1 MRVSTS
7 CLLLLI
13 SLPAVVRAADGAA
26 PAAALSR
33 NSLNPAETCGICHAD
48 IYKAW
53 HDSVHARSFT
63 GPIFQAALE
72 KVVGS
77 EGKES
82 RHICLSCHAPAVL
95 VNSDY
100 EAREAVTR
108 EGIGCDFCHSVK
120 SVDLDRR
127 TNPFEIELGGVKRG
141 PFEYLESPAH
151 ETAYSPL
158 HRNSPLLC
166 AACHEYKNEA
176 GAKVLATYSEWSEG
190 PYPARGVSCQSCHMA
205 IVPGLR
211 VQPGIAAPQQ
221 QRIINLHRL
230 VGGSSMS
237 QLRRGIEASLG
248 EVRREG
254 GGVLVKIEVRN
265 VAAGHKVPTGLP
277 TKQMKL
283 VVRAS
288 QGGKDVFS
296 AERVYSRVLVDKN
309 GKEAKT
315 DEQVFFNSA
324 RVLNDTRLKPGENR
338 VELFRFSA
346 PPGELT
352 LSAELRYQYRPF
364 EVGEPVDEVIQKLE
378 GKVPR

>member
-1 MRVSTS
+1 
-7 CLLLLI
+7 L
-13 SLPAVVRAADGAA
+13 LPAVVRAADGAA
-26 PAAALSR
+26 SADGLSKDK
-33 NSLNPAETCGICHAD
+33 LNPAETCGVCHAD

-63 GPIFQAALE
+63 DPIFQAALE
-72 KVVGS
+72 KVGGS

-82 RHICLSCHAPAVL
+82 RRICLSCHAPAVL

-100 EAREAVTR
+100 EAKEAVTR

-120 SVDLDRR
+120 AVELERR
-127 TNPFEIELGGVKRG
+127 PTPFEIELGGVKRG

-190 PYPARGVSCQSCHMA
+190 PYPAMGVACQSCHMA
-205 IVPGLR
+205 IVPGVR

-237 QLRRGIEASLG
+237 QLRRGMEASLR

-288 QGGKDVFS
+288 QGGKDVFT

-309 GKEAKT
+309 GKQART

-324 RVLNDTRLKPGENR
+324 RVLSDTRLKPRESR

-346 PPGELT
+346 PPGELR
-352 LSAELRYQYRPF
+352 LSAELHYQYRPF
-364 EVGEPVDEVIQKLE
+364 DVGEPVDEVIQKLE